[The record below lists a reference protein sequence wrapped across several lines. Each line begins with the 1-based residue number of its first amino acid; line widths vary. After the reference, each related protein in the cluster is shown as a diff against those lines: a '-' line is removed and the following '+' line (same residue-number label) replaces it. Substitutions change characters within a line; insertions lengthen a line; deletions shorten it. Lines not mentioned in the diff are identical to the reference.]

1 MKIAADKKNE
11 EKSLIKTGNYQD
23 VMWPK
28 LLNRAPKLQR
38 QVDLFESQGSLVC
51 KVPSQ
56 PGMCS
61 KILFQKANNN
71 KTENKQT
78 NKQKPDKTK
87 EKPRD

>member
-1 MKIAADKKNE
+1 MKTAADKKNE

-28 LLNRAPKLQR
+28 PLSLVPKLQR
-38 QVDLFESQGSLVC
+38 QVDLFECQGCLVY

-61 KILFQKANNN
+61 KTPFQKKNN

-78 NKQKPDKTK
+78 KT
-87 EKPRD
+87 